1 MQCTSV
7 VCDLE
12 VSAHFQT
19 ENHMGKLG
27 VIQKPLRVWSIF
39 VLRFLISYYNRRLFS
54 KVENKKKKAKTYYQ
68 SNKEKLPIRLQE
80 YYRNLCED
88 EKIKKRNYA
97 YIGNKYM

>member
-54 KVENKKKKAKTYYQ
+54 KVENKKKKQKQ
-68 SNKEKLPIRLQE
+68 KLIANP
-80 YYRNLCED
+80 
-88 EKIKKRNYA
+88 IKKNYQEDCKS
-97 YIGNKYM
+97 IIEIFVKMKKLK